1 MSGIALRLWG
11 TRLTAGGAQSPHHH
25 PLGEMSGVVY
35 VGQPADMQAT
45 DPAAG
50 ALAFGRPPARI
61 ASAPGL
67 AGALE
72 AEHVVAPA
80 PGLVVL
86 FPSHLWHATRPFSA
100 AGARVSL
107 AFDAV
112 QRR

>member
-1 MSGIALRLWG
+1 
-11 TRLTAGGAQSPHHH
+11 
-25 PLGEMSGVVY
+25 MSGVVY
-35 VGQPADMQAT
+35 VGQPEDMQAT
-45 DPAAG
+45 DPEAG

-61 ASAPGL
+61 AQAPGL
-67 AGALE
+67 AGVLDT
-72 AEHVVAPA
+72 EHVIAPA

-112 QRR
+112 YRR